1 MNLQTTLLQ
10 WTELLTKQFSA
21 SKSGSEWFLQQMGV
35 DGWWPLK
42 IFIKC
47 PNQIIRQTFL
57 KLCMHVI
64 QRIR

>member
-1 MNLQTTLLQ
+1 MQ
-10 WTELLTKQFSA
+10 WTDLLTKQFSA
-21 SKSGSEWFLQQMGV
+21 SQSGSEWFLQQMSV

-57 KLCMHVI
+57 KLCIHVI
-64 QRIR
+64 QQIR